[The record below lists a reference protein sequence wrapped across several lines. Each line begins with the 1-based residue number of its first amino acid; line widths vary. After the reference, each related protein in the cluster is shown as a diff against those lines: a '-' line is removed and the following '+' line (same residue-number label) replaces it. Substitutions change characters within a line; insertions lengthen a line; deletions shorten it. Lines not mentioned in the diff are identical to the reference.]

1 MSSPPTLASLLRG
14 RSSADVAAFVAALY
28 AARGAETTVAGDVVI
43 VDDIRYLVVT
53 ARRTAVVR
61 RLRRRITTPRRR
73 IDRVVAVDAA
83 RAARIAARC
92 DARSVSAVDLD
103 RLARYGLDRATADAL
118 YRDQFGCPLSAVA
131 PVADPS
137 PTDGRTRPSVVGAV
151 TAVAALVLLG
161 TAVAAVGGATAPLPW
176 AWGAFNDVSVSTPSP
191 LDEGEGPRAIG
202 TTGAADDGVAETTP
216 PPEPTTPSA
225 REDEQFAPGL
235 SSSGITDV
243 AALAA
248 AHRVA
253 LGNGSYRWE
262 LDYVE
267 VANGSVTA
275 SGTETVLVESRRR
288 FVSTV
293 TWAGEP
299 TGNSPVATWSSYA
312 DGSVRYRPAADGER
326 IVIRSLNDF
335 PPAGE
340 QGWRA
345 SRYLLWYLSAESST
359 LERTVVD
366 TGRPTAVVALRGKAY
381 PVAEEYT
388 ARAHV
393 TADGFVRS
401 LSVSYVRTGPDV
413 HPVRVRFSFR
423 YDIDPNVSVSSP
435 VWYTANEARGAG

>member
-1 MSSPPTLASLLRG
+1 MSSAPTLASLLRG

-28 AARGAETTVAGDVVI
+28 GARGAETTVTGDVVI
-43 VDDIRYLVVT
+43 VDDTRYLVVT
-53 ARRTAVVR
+53 ARRTAVVS
-61 RLRRRITTPRRR
+61 RLRRRVTTPRQR
-73 IDRVVAVDAA
+73 IDRIVAVDAA
-83 RAARIAARC
+83 RAARVAAQC
-92 DARSVSAVDLD
+92 DARPVSAADLD
-103 RLARYGLDRATADAL
+103 RLARYGLDRATADVL

-131 PVADPS
+131 PVPDSS
-137 PTDGRTRPSVVGAV
+137 PTAGRARPSVVGAV

-161 TAVAAVGGATAPLPW
+161 TAVAGVGGAAAPLPW
-176 AWGAFNDVSVSTPSP
+176 AWGAFDDVSVSTPSP
-191 LDEGEGPRAIG
+191 LEGGPRAIG
-202 TTGAADDGVAETTP
+202 TVRTADGGVSATPP
-216 PPEPTTPSA
+216 PPEPTTPSV

-235 SSSGITDV
+235 SASGITDV

-267 VANGSVTA
+267 VTNGSVTA
-275 SGTETVLVESRRR
+275 SGTETVLVESRRQ

-293 TWAGEP
+293 TWTGDPAGS
-299 TGNSPVATWSSYA
+299 SPVATRSSYA
-312 DGSVRYRPAADGER
+312 DGSVRYRPAANGTG
-326 IVIRSLNDF
+326 VVTRSLNDF

-359 LERTVVD
+359 VERTLLH
-366 TGRPTAVVALRGKAY
+366 TRQPTVVVALRGKAY
-381 PVAEEYT
+381 PIAEEYT

-401 LSVSYVRTGPDV
+401 LSISYVRTGPDTD
-413 HPVRVRFSFR
+413 PVRIHFSFR
-423 YDIDPNVSVSSP
+423 YDVDPNVSVSSP
-435 VWYTANEARGAG
+435 VWYTADGARGAG

>member
-43 VDDIRYLVVT
+43 VDDTRYLVVT
-53 ARRTAVVR
+53 ARQTAVVH
-61 RLRRRITTPRRR
+61 RLRRRTTTPRRR
-73 IDRVVAVDAA
+73 IDRVVAVDAT
-83 RAARIAARC
+83 RAARIATRY
-92 DARSVSAVDLD
+92 DARPVSAADLD
-103 RLARYGLDRATADAL
+103 RLARYGLDRATADTL
-118 YRDQFGCPLSAVA
+118 YRDEFGYPLSAVA
-131 PVADPS
+131 PVPDS
-137 PTDGRTRPSVVGAV
+137 PTTDGRARPSVVGVV
-151 TAVAALVLLG
+151 TVVAALVLLG
-161 TAVAAVGGATAPLPW
+161 TAIAGVGVAAAPLPW
-176 AWGAFNDVSVSTPSP
+176 AWGAFDDVSVSTPSP
-191 LDEGEGPRAIG
+191 LDGGPRAIG
-202 TTGAADDGVAETTP
+202 TTGLADDDVTETTP

-225 REDEQFAPGL
+225 REGEQFAPGL

-253 LGNGSYRWE
+253 LGNGSYHWE

-267 VANGSVTA
+267 VANGSATA

-293 TWAGEP
+293 AWTGEP
-299 TGNSPVATWSSYA
+299 TGSSPVATRSSYA
-312 DGSVRYRPAADGER
+312 DGSVRYRPAANGTGV
-326 IVIRSLNDF
+326 VIRSLNDF

-359 LERTVVD
+359 VERTLVD

-381 PVAEEYT
+381 PIAEEYT

-401 LSVSYVRTGPDV
+401 LSVSYVRTGPDTD
-413 HPVRVRFSFR
+413 PVRVRFSFR
-423 YDIDPNVSVSSP
+423 YDVDPNVSVSSP
-435 VWYTANEARGAG
+435 VWYTADEAHRAG